1 MKDGL
6 TENVF
11 IGERKM
17 KKFSKKTIDTNWKRY
32 NREYD
37 SSRYTLSEKM
47 SYNEFIETMQELRD
61 DEAFKRSKK
70 SYASAVLQQNRL
82 LLNKDL
88 KQYRQFAESQGLS
101 IGINLYSSKKE
112 IEDYRKMLHD
122 VGMTSEDPAA
132 YWALYEGTVVR

>member
-1 MKDGL
+1 
-6 TENVF
+6 
-11 IGERKM
+11 M

-37 SSRYTLSEKM
+37 SSKYALSEKM
-47 SYNEFIETMQELRD
+47 SYNEFVETMQELQS

-88 KQYRQFAESQGLS
+88 KKYKTFAESQNLP
-101 IGINLYSSKKE
+101 IAINLYSSKKE

-132 YWALYEGTVVR
+132 YWALYEGTVVK